1 MVDPQRNNTVQTFPP
16 QRADEPLAE
25 RISLWTLGRRLEDL
39 ESQVLYNAD
48 RARVRRYCPGRGGGS
63 DTDDHLG
70 SPHAAVAASSA
81 PWGAR

>member
-39 ESQVLYNAD
+39 ESQGACQKRL
-48 RARVRRYCPGRGGGS
+48 GGNF
-63 DTDDHLG
+63 TH
-70 SPHAAVAASSA
+70 
-81 PWGAR
+81 R

>member
-39 ESQVLYNAD
+39 ESQVLYALIKL
-48 RARVRRYCPGRGGGS
+48 A
-63 DTDDHLG
+63 
-70 SPHAAVAASSA
+70 
-81 PWGAR
+81 